1 MTDDY
6 AFPQSARPCYK
17 VTEDGTEVLCTG
29 MSLRDWFASQEASIP
44 NRFGTLGLSDEE
56 FAPMIAKWRYL
67 MADAMLEARRK

>member
-29 MSLRDWFASQEASIP
+29 MSLRDYFA
-44 NRFGTLGLSDEE
+44 GVVGL
-56 FAPMIAKWRYL
+56 
-67 MADAMLEARRK
+67 